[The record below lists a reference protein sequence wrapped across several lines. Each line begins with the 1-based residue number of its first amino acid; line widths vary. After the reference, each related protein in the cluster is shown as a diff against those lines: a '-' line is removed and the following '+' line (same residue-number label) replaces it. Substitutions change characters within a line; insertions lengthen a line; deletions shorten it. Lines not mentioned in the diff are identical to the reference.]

1 MIKSRSAE
9 AKTFVGASVK
19 RKSTLGN
26 TERDLS
32 LLVRRTSTRKPI
44 TAISKMDNIQKTLEF
59 MRRERRKEAVNGDV
73 SSKSMC
79 EIVV

>member
-1 MIKSRSAE
+1 
-9 AKTFVGASVK
+9 
-19 RKSTLGN
+19 
-26 TERDLS
+26 
-32 LLVRRTSTRKPI
+32 
-44 TAISKMDNIQKTLEF
+44 MDNIQKTLEF